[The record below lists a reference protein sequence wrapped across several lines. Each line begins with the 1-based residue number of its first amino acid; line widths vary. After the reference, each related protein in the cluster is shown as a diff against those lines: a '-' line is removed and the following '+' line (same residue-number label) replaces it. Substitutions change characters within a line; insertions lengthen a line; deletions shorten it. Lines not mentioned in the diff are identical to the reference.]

1 MLGQWQCHPG
11 PSSTEAVHPE
21 SLSLGSGSPIADQ
34 SRLTRADGRLP
45 VSCESHRHTHTKA
58 FSLQECFNF
67 RSVQMILNYLIFIL
81 ICGCSA
87 SSSFC
92 FPWKSAMTGD
102 WFGNVAFIVRL
113 SQLDPKKSLWRLKHG
128 FLNKNTQHSKKQS
141 ISQDAVIYPPSSC
154 YVHYSTS
161 MS

>member
-45 VSCESHRHTHTKA
+45 VSCESQRLTLRLSHSKNA
-58 FSLQECFNF
+58 SI
-67 RSVQMILNYLIFIL
+67 SVVSQYDSELSYFFL
-81 ICGCSA
+81 ICGCST

-102 WFGNVAFIVRL
+102 WFGNVAFIVQL
-113 SQLDPKKSLWRLKHG
+113 SQLDPQKSLWRLKHG
-128 FLNKNTQHSKKQS
+128 FLKKNTQHSKKQS